1 MTDHPLTDEL
11 CFRIV
16 SSTPPLPRDQQ
27 DRVLSYDGRILDGM
41 YEKWYESQKHEM
53 RAAANWQLEQVIKW
67 IEDEGFNV
75 SSVSYEH
82 LKYDDDHGFQEYVS
96 DFTANLREAMRPQKE
111 QLQQEGNS

>member
-1 MTDHPLTDEL
+1 MTEHPLTDKMCLEL
-11 CFRIV
+11 SGF
-16 SSTPPLPRDQQ
+16 PLDEMAEDWAEWQRED
-27 DRVLSYDGRILDGM
+27 
-41 YEKWYESQKHEM
+41 M
-53 RAAANWQLEQVIKW
+53 RAAADWQLEQVIKW